1 MITRP
6 KLIAI
11 AVVLTIVD
19 VAACD
24 YYCGLIWRAFAKNLF
39 AKAALLGLLTLWV
52 ASAVVIWLHVAYDL
66 RQTLRERSERLAF
79 DSRSTPSRLRR
90 DSNV

>member
-1 MITRP
+1 MRRWA
-6 KLIAI
+6 KRLAI
-11 AVVLTIVD
+11 AVVLTMVD

-24 YYCGLIWRAFAKNLF
+24 YYCAVIWKAFATDIF
-39 AKAALLGLLTLWV
+39 AKTVLLGLLCLWV
-52 ASAVVIWLHVAYDL
+52 ASAAVIWLQVAYDL

-79 DSRSTPSRLRR
+79 DSLTAPSGLRR